1 MRAAI
6 SSVCDYLTEWR
17 PVVKQPFELPVPA
30 AFFSSHPVQP
40 KDVIQVFL
48 QFLPVGGLLAL
59 RECNSV
65 TAVIYNH
72 LMTLVRLP
80 VGRGSRQALVPT

>member
-1 MRAAI
+1 MRTAI
-6 SSVCDYLTEWR
+6 SNFCDYLTEWR
-17 PVVKQPFELPVPA
+17 RVVKQPFERHVPP

-40 KDVIQVFL
+40 KDVIQVSL

-59 RECNSV
+59 RECDSV
-65 TAVIYNH
+65 TAVIYYH

-80 VGRGSRQALVPT
+80 VGRGSRQALMPT